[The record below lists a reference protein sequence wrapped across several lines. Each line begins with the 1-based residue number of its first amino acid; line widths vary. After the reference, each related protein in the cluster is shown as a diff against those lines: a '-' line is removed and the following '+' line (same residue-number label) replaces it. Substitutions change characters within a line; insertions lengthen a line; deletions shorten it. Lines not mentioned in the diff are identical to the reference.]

1 LDLDNGLGAGQPPGE
16 AGMVALQRGI
26 SAASGL
32 GGVVLRPR
40 LAGVSASKTPA
51 ARCRRQSVSAEE

>member
-1 LDLDNGLGAGQPPGE
+1 
-16 AGMVALQRGI
+16 MVALQRGHLGGQ
-26 SAASGL
+26 GL
-32 GGVVLRPR
+32 GTVALRPR

>member
-1 LDLDNGLGAGQPPGE
+1 MMAS
-16 AGMVALQRGI
+16 ARASRRVRRALSRCNPAI

-32 GGVVLRPR
+32 GALVLRPR